1 MPSSARLRARTRATG
16 GHSVRRVLAVNSRA
30 VPHRSRPICRTG
42 TSIEKSRLKFRKW
55 VFAVCL
61 FVTNPKGIAGTMLAH
76 EFKVQQMTAWF
87 MLHRLCESRAEIGFE
102 EIADPVEADESW
114 FSGERM
120 NMSRK
125 RRGELKKAGAGRGT
139 SGQAAVAVLKDR
151 TTNKVAARHAPKTG
165 SAHVASLVAQDAK
178 LGSSGKKPARETL
191 ASFGSFSEA
200 RSHHAHHPDHDVL
213 YAPKCWGQVGDLDSP
228 EFEGCHE
235 RSDQDQAGGD

>member
-1 MPSSARLRARTRATG
+1 M
-16 GHSVRRVLAVNSRA
+16 
-30 VPHRSRPICRTG
+30 PHRSRPICRTG
-42 TSIEKSRLKFRKW
+42 GSIEKSRLKFRKW

-61 FVTNPKGIAGTMLAH
+61 FVTNPKGDADTMLAH

-87 MLHRLCESRAEIGFE
+87 MLHRLRESRAETGFE
-102 EIADPVEADESW
+102 KMADPVEADESR
-114 FSGERM
+114 FSGGRM

-125 RRGELKKAGAGRGT
+125 RRRELKKAGAGRGT

-151 TTNKVAARHAPKTG
+151 TTNKVVARHAPKTG

-200 RSHHAHHPDHDVL
+200 RSHHARHPR
-213 YAPKCWGQVGDLDSP
+213 P
-228 EFEGCHE
+228 
-235 RSDQDQAGGD
+235 